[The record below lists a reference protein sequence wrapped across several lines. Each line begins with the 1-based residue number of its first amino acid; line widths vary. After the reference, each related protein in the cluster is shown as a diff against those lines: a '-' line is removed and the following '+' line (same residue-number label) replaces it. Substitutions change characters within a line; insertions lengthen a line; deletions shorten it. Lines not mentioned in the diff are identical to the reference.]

1 MNIISGV
8 YWNRGGQAVNQ
19 DSVTLQQAVT
29 GRGRVMMAAVSDGIG
44 GLPEGETASGYI
56 TEKLVEN
63 FYGQAVSLAARGKRA
78 KFIRNSFL
86 RCFCSMNEELR
97 RYAEGKGIRLG
108 ATVSLLFIW
117 RNHYLIFH
125 LGDSRIYQYHSVK
138 GHREQHCY
146 GRCPNEIHCDRG
158 PSNGVPVLLTTDH
171 SRGGHGIS
179 RCMGSFPYQRPDIQS
194 GTIHGECAFLLCTDG
209 FYRTF
214 DKETAAALNPEDI
227 SGEGQIEKRLKAMAS
242 CACRKGEKDNMS
254 AIYLIAN
261 RGKE

>member
-8 YWNRGGQAVNQ
+8 YWDRGGQDVNQ
-19 DSVTLQQAVT
+19 DSVTLQQVVT
-29 GRGRVMMAAVSDGIG
+29 GRGRVMMAVVSDGIG
-44 GLPEGETASGYI
+44 GLPEGENASGYI

-63 FYGQAVSLAARGKRA
+63 FYGQVVLLAARGKRE

-117 RNHYLIFH
+117 GKHYMIFH
-125 LGDSRIYQYHSVK
+125 LGDSRIYLYHSVN
-138 GHREQHCY
+138 GHRGRYCS
-146 GRCPNEIHCDRG
+146 GRCPKVRHHDRI
-158 PSNGVPVLLTTDH
+158 SFNGIPVLLTTDH
-171 SRGGHGIS
+171 SEGGHGIS
-179 RCMGSFPYQRPDIQS
+179 RCMGSFPYQRPDIRT
-194 GTIHGECAFLLCTDG
+194 GTIYGECAFLLCTDG

-227 SGEGQIEKRLKAMAS
+227 SGEGQIEKRLKAMAA
-242 CACRKGEKDNMS
+242 CAGRKGEQDNMS
-254 AIYLIAN
+254 AIYLIVN